1 MPAANEVLAVEFDH
15 YGGPEVLQ
23 LRRIAP
29 PQPGPDEVLIDVH
42 AASMNPVDWKVR
54 SGMLQKFFPVTFPA
68 ITGRDG
74 AGEVIAVGSGAD
86 ASLLGKRVCFLAS
99 RGVGTWSQKIALPA
113 ALAVP
118 FPATFPIRT
127 RPHCRSRASVPGS
140 AWCRPETSKP
150 ECGF

>member
-29 PQPGPDEVLIDVH
+29 PQPAPNEVLIQVH

-74 AGEVIAVGSGAD
+74 AGEVIAVGSGCRCIAAGQAGVLSGVTRRRHVESENRSGGIVGGAVSRND
-86 ASLLGKRVCFLAS
+86 LL
-99 RGVGTWSQKIALPA
+99 
-113 ALAVP
+113 
-118 FPATFPIRT
+118 
-127 RPHCRSRASVPGS
+127 
-140 AWCRPETSKP
+140 
-150 ECGF
+150 